1 MAVNTRLLGLQYN
14 EKLYWQKRGK
24 DFFETLNVLIIL
36 TGFPNDRIRPP

>member
-14 EKLYWQKRGK
+14 ENFTGKRGGK
-24 DFFETLNVLIIL
+24 IFFETLNVLIIL